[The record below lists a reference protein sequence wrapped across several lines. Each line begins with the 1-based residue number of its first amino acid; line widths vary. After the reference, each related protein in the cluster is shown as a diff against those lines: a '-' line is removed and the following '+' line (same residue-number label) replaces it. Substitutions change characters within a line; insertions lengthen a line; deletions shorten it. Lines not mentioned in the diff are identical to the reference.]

1 MNSFLEYIQPGY
13 TNIATNIYLFNTI
26 NLSNLSLHKLFID
39 YYSALNY
46 KNNNNINTIEK
57 IQKFTECINNII
69 SNKDLCESYYVKNIL
84 YECYI
89 NISLLYSNYGEK
101 KYDEIKENYSM
112 ASNIFPE
119 RAEPFYYFGLYCK
132 QFQDHLDDAYNAFK
146 EAKNRSW
153 QPAINKHPTIQKN
166 AYGSSVLKDLINC
179 CSNKEEQEKYI
190 FELLSN
196 PDYNHLVK

>member
-13 TNIATNIYLFNTI
+13 TYVAPNIYLFNTI
-26 NLSNLSLHKLFID
+26 ELIPLYSLFME
-39 YYSALNY
+39 YYTAINY
-46 KNNNNINTIEK
+46 KNNTYSKTDEK
-57 IQKFTECINNII
+57 IRKFLDCIQNCSI
-69 SNKDLCESYYVKNIL
+69 KQELCDTYYVKNIL
-84 YECYI
+84 YECHV
-89 NISLLYSNYGEK
+89 NISLLYSQNGICNYK
-101 KYDEIKENYSM
+101 EIKENYAM

-132 QFQDHLDDAYNAFK
+132 PFREYLDDAYNAFK

-153 QPAINKHPTIQKN
+153 QNAINVHPTLQKN
-166 AYGSSVLKDLINC
+166 AYGAYVLKDLIDC

-196 PDYNHLVK
+196 PEYNHLVK